1 MSFSGSKRTRGA
13 FATGDGEG
21 VSPTRLNLTAL
32 MDILSNIIFFLM
44 ASFGAQT
51 LELAGQ
57 VQLPSS
63 TSELSLRKAVAVAVG
78 LKEIL
83 VEDEPVGALNDGEL
97 LGLDENRFLPRLG
110 DALRRIRAQ
119 QLAKNERPKPED
131 DIVLFIADKRLKFKT
146 IDRVMKTCARAGY
159 TKFRF
164 AVAKK
169 AANVQPPL

>member
-1 MSFSGSKRTRGA
+1 MSGFSAKHSRGA
-13 FATGDGEG
+13 FAEEEG
-21 VSPTRLNLTAL
+21 QGAAPTRLNLTAL

-51 LELAGQ
+51 LELSSAAK

-63 TSELSLRKAVAVAVG
+63 TSELSLRMAVAVAVG
-78 LKEIL
+78 LNE
-83 VEDEPVGALNDGEL
+83 VFVDDEPVGRLTKGRLLN
-97 LGLDENRFLPRLG
+97 LDSDRFLPKLG
-110 DALRRIRAQ
+110 DTLRRIRAQ
-119 QLAKNERPKPED
+119 QLAKNERPRPED
-131 DIVLFIADKRLKFKT
+131 DVVLFIADKRLKFST

-169 AANVQPPL
+169 